1 MPFPDGMGFF
11 VPRTAFLRKSA
22 AFILHYFLQ
31 RKLFMVTILL
41 KLLTFALEYSIIIS
55 KYDADHRVRKICVE
69 TQKKCKECY
78 YEK

>member
-1 MPFPDGMGFF
+1 
-11 VPRTAFLRKSA
+11 
-22 AFILHYFLQ
+22 
-31 RKLFMVTILL
+31 MVTILL

-78 YEK
+78 YENYKINFKRDKSIKGAIKC